1 MDIKRDEYL
10 NKLLRKR
17 NNGLIKVVTGIKGC
31 GKSYLLFH
39 IFHNHLISEGIPED
53 HILEVAL
60 DDRSNKALRNPDEM
74 LKYIKN
80 KIVDKDMYY
89 IILDEV
95 QYMNE
100 FEDVL
105 NSFLHIPN
113 CDVYVTG
120 SNSKFLSSDV
130 ITEFRGRGDEICI
143 HPLSFSEFIS
153 AYQGPQENALDEY
166 MVYGGLPMI
175 LSLSEPED
183 KTAYLKDLFNKVYLS
198 DIVERHHIRNKDELD
213 ELVDVLSS
221 SIGSYAS
228 ISKLTRTFKNV
239 KQAEITDKT
248 IKKYI
253 DYLIDS
259 FLVNKAVRYD
269 IKGRKYIGSSSK
281 YYFEDIGLRNA
292 RLGFRQVEEPHIME
306 NIIYNELRIRGYDV
320 DIGMMDKFEKL
331 SSGKVERK
339 HLEVD
344 FIATKGSE
352 KHYVQSALAISS
364 IEKWNQEKR
373 SLISIPDS
381 FQKLIV
387 LGHYQEV
394 RRDENGI
401 VTMGLPNFLLDK
413 NSLSR

>member
-39 IFHNHLISEGIPED
+39 IFHNHLIIEGIPED

-60 DDRSNKALRNPDEM
+60 DDRSNKALRDPDET
-74 LKYIKN
+74 LKYIKS

-153 AYQGPQENALDEY
+153 AYQGPQENVSVEY
-166 MVYGGLPMI
+166 GLWGI
-175 LSLSEPED
+175 
-183 KTAYLKDLFNKVYLS
+183 AYDS
-198 DIVERHHIRNKDELD
+198 
-213 ELVDVLSS
+213 VL
-221 SIGSYAS
+221 
-228 ISKLTRTFKNV
+228 
-239 KQAEITDKT
+239 E
-248 IKKYI
+248 
-253 DYLIDS
+253 
-259 FLVNKAVRYD
+259 
-269 IKGRKYIGSSSK
+269 
-281 YYFEDIGLRNA
+281 
-292 RLGFRQVEEPHIME
+292 
-306 NIIYNELRIRGYDV
+306 
-320 DIGMMDKFEKL
+320 
-331 SSGKVERK
+331 
-339 HLEVD
+339 
-344 FIATKGSE
+344 
-352 KHYVQSALAISS
+352 
-364 IEKWNQEKR
+364 
-373 SLISIPDS
+373 
-381 FQKLIV
+381 
-387 LGHYQEV
+387 
-394 RRDENGI
+394 
-401 VTMGLPNFLLDK
+401 
-413 NSLSR
+413 